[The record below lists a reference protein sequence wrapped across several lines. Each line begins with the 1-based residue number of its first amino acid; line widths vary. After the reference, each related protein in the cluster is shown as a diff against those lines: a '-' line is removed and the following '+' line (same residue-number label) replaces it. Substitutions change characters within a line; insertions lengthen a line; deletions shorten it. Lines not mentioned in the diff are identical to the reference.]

1 MPFHYDQQLK
11 LPEGK
16 RFVLKRWLVQNEDD
30 RGFWC
35 RCAPGD
41 RVALLESDGQEYQV
55 TILFRGAITRLF
67 VAEHDEIS
75 GESFV
80 LQWVADGEDLPKGGR
95 DFEVTQTN
103 FQPDA
108 TPNSRR
114 AGQSPASPE
123 VQSSDS
129 LRTPSS
135 GGCG

>member
-16 RFVLKRWLVQNEDD
+16 RFLLKRWLVQSEDD

-41 RVALLESDGQEYQV
+41 RIALLESEGQEYQL

-67 VAEHDEIS
+67 VAEHDEIT
-75 GESFV
+75 GDSFV

-103 FQPDA
+103 FQPGAAPNGGPA
-108 TPNSRR
+108 TRLGNS
-114 AGQSPASPE
+114 GVTEGP
-123 VQSSDS
+123 
-129 LRTPSS
+129 PSVS
-135 GGCG
+135 